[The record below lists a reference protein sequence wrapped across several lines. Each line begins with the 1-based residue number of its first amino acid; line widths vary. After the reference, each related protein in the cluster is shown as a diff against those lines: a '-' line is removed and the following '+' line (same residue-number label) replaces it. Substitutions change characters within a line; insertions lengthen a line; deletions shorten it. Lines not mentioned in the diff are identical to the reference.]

1 MNDHVLKVLLEM
13 SDHELYH
20 LLDCATNDITGMI
33 VKDDIDKSVWK
44 KARRMRDMI

>member
-1 MNDHVLKVLLEM
+1 MNDQILKILLEM

-20 LLDCATNDITGMI
+20 LLDSAANDITNTI

-44 KARRMRDMI
+44 KARKMRDIV